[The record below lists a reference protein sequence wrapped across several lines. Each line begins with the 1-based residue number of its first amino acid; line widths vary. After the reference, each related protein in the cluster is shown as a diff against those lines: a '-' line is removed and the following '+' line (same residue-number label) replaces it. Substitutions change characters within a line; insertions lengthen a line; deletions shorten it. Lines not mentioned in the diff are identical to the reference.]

1 MNERS
6 RLRLVVIQV
15 LVLSLFATLGGRLWY
30 LQVVAGERYEQA
42 ATENRLRQV
51 AVPAVRGQ
59 VLDAQGRP
67 LIRNRTA
74 LVVSVSRTEL
84 LRQPDAGTA
93 LLQRLAA
100 VVGVPEEEL
109 RARTT
114 LCDGEAPKPCWN
126 GSPYEPIP
134 VSETDDTT
142 LALRILERQEEFPG
156 VTAELAPVREFPAP
170 QGANAAHLLGYLSP
184 VSAEELEEQQPQ
196 GGGTRIGRRD
206 LVGRAGLERQYD
218 DALRGASGVRTV
230 AVDHR
235 GRVSATV
242 DEQQATP
249 GNHVVTSIDAG
260 VQAAAEKQLQAAIE
274 RARSR
279 NDRDGTPYAA
289 PSGAAVVLDHL
300 TGRIVALASYP
311 SYDPAIWVGGISST
325 EYAAITSE
333 DAHYPNQSR
342 ATQGEFA
349 PASTFKVVSAAAAVA
364 AGYDIDGSYSC
375 PSSFQVGNRA
385 FRNYESYA
393 YGQISLERALEV
405 SCDTVF
411 YRFAYE
417 LWKSD
422 GGDRPRPEAAD
433 TFLRM
438 AQGFGFGRPTGLDL
452 PSESTGRIADR
463 AWKQQTWEATK
474 ETSCRRAD
482 EGYPDVAA
490 DDPERAAYLQQ
501 IARDN
506 CVDGFKYRGGDAV
519 NFAIGQGDTTVTPLQ
534 LAVAYGAIANG
545 GTLWAPRIGRAVVRP
560 DGAVVEEITPQPAGN
575 LPVEAGTLD
584 YIRTALYGTAREG
597 TGRAAFAGF
606 PLDEHPVG
614 VKTGTGEVFGKQTT
628 SWFASFDARYAV
640 VLMVEQGGTGAGT
653 SGPSVRG
660 IYEAIYGLGGEPPL
674 LPGGLPPDGLPAI
687 DAGGS
692 VAAPS

>member
-1 MNERS
+1 MSERS
-6 RLRLVVIQV
+6 RLRLVVLQV
-15 LVLSLFATLGGRLWY
+15 LVLSLFVTLGGRLWY

-42 ATENRLRQV
+42 ATDNRLRQV

-59 VLDAQGRP
+59 ILDDQGRP
-67 LIRNRTA
+67 LVRNRTA

-84 LRQPDAGTA
+84 LRQRDAGTE
-93 LLQRLAA
+93 LLQRLGD
-100 VVGVPEEEL
+100 VIGVPYDEL

-114 LCDGEAPKPCWN
+114 LCDGDAPKPCWN

-134 VSETDDTT
+134 VTETDDTT
-142 LALRILERQEEFPG
+142 IALRILERQEEFPG
-156 VTAELAPVREFPAP
+156 VTAELSPVREFPAP
-170 QGANAAHLLGYLSP
+170 AGANAAHLLGYLSP
-184 VSAEELEEQQPQ
+184 VTEEELTQQEQQAT
-196 GGGTRIGRRD
+196 GTRIGRRD

-235 GRVSATV
+235 GRVSGTV
-242 DEQQATP
+242 DEQPATP

-260 VQAAAEKQLQAAIE
+260 IQAAAETQLQAAID

-279 NDRDGTPYAA
+279 NDRDGNSYSA
-289 PSGAAVVLDHL
+289 PTGAAVVLDHR

-311 SYDPAIWVGGISST
+311 SYDPAIWVGGISSSD
-325 EYAAITSE
+325 YAAITSE

-349 PASTFKVVSAAAAVA
+349 PASTFKVVSTAAAVA
-364 AGYDIDGSYSC
+364 AGYDIDGTYSC

-385 FRNYESYA
+385 FRNYESQA
-393 YGQISLERALEV
+393 YGQISLERALEI

-417 LWKSD
+417 LWLRD
-422 GGDRPRPEAAD
+422 GGDRPRADAAD

-452 PSESTGRIADR
+452 PAESGGRIADR

-474 ETSCRRAD
+474 ETSCRRAA

-501 IARDN
+501 IASDN

-519 NFAIGQGDTTVTPLQ
+519 NFAIGQGDTTITPLQ

-560 DGAVVEEITPQPAGN
+560 DGTVLEEIVPQPAGS
-575 LPVEAGTLD
+575 LPVDAGTLD

-606 PLDEHPVG
+606 PLDLHPVG

-628 SWFASFDARYAV
+628 SWFASFDDRYAI
-640 VLMVEQGGTGAGT
+640 VLMVEEGGTGAGT

-660 IYEAIYGLGGEPPL
+660 IYEAIYGLAGAPPL
-674 LPGGLPPDGLPAI
+674 LPGGRPPEGLPTVAP
-687 DAGGS
+687 DGS
-692 VAAPS
+692 VAAPP

>member
-1 MNERS
+1 MTERS

-42 ATENRLRQV
+42 ASENRLRQV

-84 LRQPDAGTA
+84 LRQPDGGSA
-93 LLQRLAA
+93 LLQRLAE
-100 VVGVPEEEL
+100 VVGVPQEEL

-114 LCDGEAPKPCWN
+114 LCDGDAAKPCWN

-134 VSETDDTT
+134 ISETDDTT

-156 VTAELAPVREFPAP
+156 VTAELAPVREFPSPA
-170 QGANAAHLLGYLSP
+170 GANAAHLLGYLSP
-184 VSAEELEEQQPQ
+184 VSAEELEEQQAQ
-196 GGGTRIGRRD
+196 GSGTRIGRRD

-242 DEQQATP
+242 DEQQASP

-260 VQAAAEKQLQAAIE
+260 VQAAVEEQLQAAIE
-274 RARSR
+274 RARLR

-289 PSGAAVVLDHL
+289 PTGAAVVLDHR

-311 SYDPAIWVGGISST
+311 SYDPAIWVGGISSAD
-325 EYAAITSE
+325 YAAITSKE
-333 DAHYPNQSR
+333 AHYPNQSR

-349 PASTFKVVSAAAAVA
+349 PASTFKVVSTAAAVA

-393 YGQISLERALEV
+393 HGQISLERALEV

-417 LWKSD
+417 LWQRD
-422 GGDRPRPEAAD
+422 GGDRPRADAAD

-438 AQGFGFGRPTGLDL
+438 AQGFGFGRPTGIDV
-452 PSESTGRIADR
+452 PSESAGRIADR
-463 AWKQQTWEATK
+463 GWKQQTWEATK
-474 ETSCRRAD
+474 DTSCRRAD

-490 DDPERAAYLQQ
+490 VDPQRAGYLQQ

-575 LPVEAGTLD
+575 LPVDAGTLD

-628 SWFASFDARYAV
+628 SWFASFDDRYAV
-640 VLMVEQGGTGAGT
+640 VLMVEQGGTGAAT
-653 SGPSVRG
+653 SGPSVRA
-660 IYEAIYGLGGEPPL
+660 IYEAIYGLAGKPPL
-674 LPGGLPPDGLPAI
+674 LPGGLPPEGLPAI
-687 DAGGS
+687 DAGGT
-692 VAAPS
+692 VGAPT